1 MTDLTDLSSVSGD
14 ELDEATIRGIL
25 AQIDLD
31 VTNLL
36 RDGKVAA
43 GRYSTA
49 GRTTDRAASLREMLR
64 ARRQYQR
71 LLDELPAVE
80 VSEAESSDE

>member
-1 MTDLTDLSSVSGD
+1 MSDLTDLSTVSGD

-31 VTNLL
+31 ITNLL
-36 RDGKVAA
+36 RDGKLAA

-49 GRTTDRAASLREMLR
+49 GRTTDRAANLRELLR

-71 LLDELPAVE
+71 LLDEIPAME
-80 VSEAESSDE
+80 VSEGDVVD